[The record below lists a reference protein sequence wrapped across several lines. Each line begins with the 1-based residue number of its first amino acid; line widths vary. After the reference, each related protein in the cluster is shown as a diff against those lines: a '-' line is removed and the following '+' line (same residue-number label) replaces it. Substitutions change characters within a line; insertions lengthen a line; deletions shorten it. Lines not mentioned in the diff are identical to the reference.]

1 MCKHKVYPVNFSLSM
16 DDIRSRSLY
25 EGNDHVNYFYDIRH
39 KLIGNPSSDIKLIA
53 SQLNKNG
60 SCDFLFK
67 CSVTPYP
74 EEPAHEYKELQYAPI
89 TRMVNAGEMID
100 NISDEYMMCIRIN
113 DFLEQLDDKG
123 VLDTGRFDGYI
134 LTDILEDSEDIKY
147 SCSCPSFMYTGI
159 AYNATQQGASLMP
172 CSMEPDFWKKFR
184 GNALCCKH
192 LSGLFRQLG
201 FFIPQCAMSARKT
214 LQESGLCS

>member
-1 MCKHKVYPVNFSLSM
+1 MPYNFSLSIK
-16 DDIRSRSLY
+16 DIRSRSLY
-25 EGNDHVNYFYDIRH
+25 EGNDHVNYFYDVR
-39 KLIGNPSSDIKLIA
+39 KGLLGDPSRDIKLIA

-74 EEPAHEYKELQYAPI
+74 EEPYHEYKELQYAPI
-89 TRMVNAGEMID
+89 TRMVNAGELIP
-100 NISDEYMMCIRIN
+100 NNTEEYMMAIRIN
-113 DFLEQLDDKG
+113 DFLEQLDERG
-123 VLDTGRFDGYI
+123 VLESGKFDGYA
-134 LTDILEDSEDIKY
+134 LTDVLENSKDIKY

-159 AYNATQQGASLMP
+159 AYNATQEGASLMP
-172 CSMEPDFWKKFR
+172 GTMEPEFWRKFR

-201 FFIPQCAMSARKT
+201 FFIPQCAMSIRKT
-214 LQESGLCS
+214 LEESEFNK